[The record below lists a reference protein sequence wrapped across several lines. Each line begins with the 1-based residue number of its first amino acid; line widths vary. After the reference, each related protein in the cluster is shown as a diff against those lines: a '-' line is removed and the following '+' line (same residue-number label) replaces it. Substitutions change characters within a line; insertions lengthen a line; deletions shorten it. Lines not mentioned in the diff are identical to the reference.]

1 MHGRPL
7 LIVVTGAT
15 ASGKTA
21 LSIDIA
27 ARLGTEIISA
37 DSRQMFRDIPIA
49 TAAPTAAELARVP
62 HHLVGQLPLD
72 AQYSAAAFEE
82 EAMAL
87 LPRIFER
94 CGGVAVVCGGSMMY
108 VDALLHGIDEMPS
121 ISPAVRD
128 RVQSFYREQGLEAL
142 LAWLAIIDPEMYAV
156 VDRLNPK
163 RVIHAVEITLQAG
176 VPASQLRTGRRK
188 ERPFDVVKLAI
199 DMPREQLFDRINRRV
214 DTMVAAGLEDE
225 ARRVY
230 PLRHLNSL
238 NTVGLKEMFAM
249 FDGLMDRP
257 TAIARLAKNTRVYAK
272 KQLTWLRRS
281 DDVVYLDPNCAAE
294 QALQIINRHDT
305 ANHVN

>member
-214 DTMVAAGLEDE
+214 DAMVAAGLEDE

-257 TAIARLAKNTRVYAK
+257 TAIARLAKNTRVFAK